1 MTGHMIA
8 IKRVSDSPYKVEY
21 KPVDI
26 SKIANVERK
35 VPTSMM
41 KSDSHM
47 DASFRADCEPLIQ
60 GEIDVKMEKGII
72 KTAVLKKVRI

>member
-8 IKRVSDSPYKVEY
+8 IKRVSDAPYKAEY

-41 KSDSHM
+41 KDDSHM
-47 DASFRADCEPLIQ
+47 DKSFRAYCEPLVQ
-60 GEIDVKMEKGII
+60 GELSIKMDKGII
-72 KTAVLKKVRI
+72 KTAVLKKVRV